1 MLKGLLFLALILK
14 FITKYGNIRTLKL
27 ASLLA
32 NLATSQQA
40 SEVKNRIEKNIFF
53 SAKCYTFFVVYYS
66 IVLINSKY
74 RYNTKNIK
82 NMPAVGEDQKSCM

>member
-27 ASLLA
+27 ASSLA
-32 NLATSQQA
+32 NLATSEQA
-40 SEVKNRIEKNIFF
+40 SEVKNRIENNIFF
-53 SAKCYTFFVVYYS
+53 LLNVTFFVVYYS

-82 NMPAVGEDQKSCM
+82 NMPAVGEDQKSYM